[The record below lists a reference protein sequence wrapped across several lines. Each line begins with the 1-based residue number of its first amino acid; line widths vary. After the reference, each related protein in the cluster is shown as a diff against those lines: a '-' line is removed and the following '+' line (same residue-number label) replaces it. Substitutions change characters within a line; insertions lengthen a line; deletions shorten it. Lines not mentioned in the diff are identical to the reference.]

1 MQHRVV
7 DESDVI
13 EYAEG
18 DTGTD
23 SIQYHMEEDI
33 ELDGSNTVVA
43 SSGAARIHRVGDQV
57 DPYWNED
64 LDGIDENA
72 HVPTIDGESTYTLTQ
87 LRCVDDSA
95 RVSTAAY
102 LSRHLKT
109 KAVTDT
115 LLVRR
120 DKGNTHI
127 IYKMSK
133 RSLIYAFSR

>member
-1 MQHRVV
+1 
-7 DESDVI
+7 
-13 EYAEG
+13 
-18 DTGTD
+18 
-23 SIQYHMEEDI
+23 MEEDV
-33 ELDGSNTVVA
+33 ELDDSNTVVT
-43 SSGAARIHRVGDQV
+43 SSGAAKVHEVGSQV

-64 LDGIDENA
+64 RDGLDENA
-72 HVPTIDGESTYTLTQ
+72 SVPPIDGESTYTLTQ
-87 LRCVDDSA
+87 LGCGDDSA